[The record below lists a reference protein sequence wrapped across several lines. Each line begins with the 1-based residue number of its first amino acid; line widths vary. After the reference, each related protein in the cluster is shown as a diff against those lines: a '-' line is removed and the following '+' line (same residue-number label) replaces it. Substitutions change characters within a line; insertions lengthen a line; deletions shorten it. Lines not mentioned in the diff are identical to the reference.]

1 MINNKSFDI
10 DADYETVIVE
20 LAVYPDSRGVRR
32 DTYGFIED
40 EFGLLEESGI
50 YLQKIVEDGDIV
62 IEVMNNNIEEE
73 ELEWEK

>member
-1 MINNKSFDI
+1 MNNKSFDI
-10 DADYETVIVE
+10 NANYETIVVE

-50 YLQKIVEDGDIV
+50 YLQKIVEDRDIV
-62 IEVMNNNIEEE
+62 IEVMDNTKEKE

>member
-1 MINNKSFDI
+1 MNNKSFDI
-10 DADYETVIVE
+10 DADYETVVVE

-50 YLQKIVEDGDIV
+50 YLQKIVEDVDVVTDTIDK
-62 IEVMNNNIEEE
+62 ITTEEKI
-73 ELEWEK
+73 EWEK

>member
-40 EFGLLEESGI
+40 EFCLLEESGI

-62 IEVMNNNIEEE
+62 VETMENNIEAE

>member
-1 MINNKSFDI
+1 MNNKSFDI
-10 DADYETVIVE
+10 DADYETIVVE

-50 YLQKIVEDGDIV
+50 YLQKIIEDGDVV
-62 IEVMNNNIEEE
+62 IEAMDKINKEEE
-73 ELEWEK
+73 

>member
-1 MINNKSFDI
+1 MNNKSFDI
-10 DADYETVIVE
+10 DAEYETVVVE

-50 YLQKIVEDGDIV
+50 YLQKIVEDVDVVTGTMDKITT
-62 IEVMNNNIEEE
+62 EEKI
-73 ELEWEK
+73 EWEE

>member
-1 MINNKSFDI
+1 MMNNKSFDI
-10 DADYETVIVE
+10 NANYETIVVE

-50 YLQKIVEDGDIV
+50 YLQKIVEDRDIV
-62 IEVMNNNIEEE
+62 IEVMDNTKEKE

>member
-1 MINNKSFDI
+1 MMNNKSFDI
-10 DADYETVIVE
+10 NANYETIVVE

-50 YLQKIVEDGDIV
+50 YLQKIVEDRDIV
-62 IEVMNNNIEEE
+62 VEAMDKNKEE

>member
-1 MINNKSFDI
+1 MNNKSFDI
-10 DADYETVIVE
+10 DADYETVVVE

-50 YLQKIVEDGDIV
+50 YLQKIIEDVDVVTDTMDKITT
-62 IEVMNNNIEEE
+62 EEKI
-73 ELEWEK
+73 EWEK

>member
-1 MINNKSFDI
+1 MNNKSFDI
-10 DADYETVIVE
+10 NANYETIVVE

-50 YLQKIVEDGDIV
+50 YLQKIVEDRDIV
-62 IEVMNNNIEEE
+62 IEAMDNTKEKE

>member
-1 MINNKSFDI
+1 MNNKSFDI
-10 DADYETVIVE
+10 DADYETILVE

-50 YLQKIVEDGDIV
+50 YLQKIVEDGDI
-62 IEVMNNNIEEE
+62 ILEAMDKNNKEE

>member
-1 MINNKSFDI
+1 MNNKSFDI
-10 DADYETVIVE
+10 DADYETVVVE

-50 YLQKIVEDGDIV
+50 YLQKIVEDVDVVTGTMDKITT
-62 IEVMNNNIEEE
+62 EEKI
-73 ELEWEK
+73 EWEE

>member
-1 MINNKSFDI
+1 MMNNKSFDV
-10 DADYETVIVE
+10 DADYETIIVE

-62 IEVMNNNIEEE
+62 
-73 ELEWEK
+73 LEAMDKNKE

>member
-1 MINNKSFDI
+1 MNNKSFDI
-10 DADYETVIVE
+10 DADYETVVVE

-50 YLQKIVEDGDIV
+50 YLQKIVEDVDVVTDTIDK
-62 IEVMNNNIEEE
+62 ITTEEKIK
-73 ELEWEK
+73 WEK

>member
-50 YLQKIVEDGDIV
+50 YLQKIVEDVDVVTDTMDKITT
-62 IEVMNNNIEEE
+62 EEKI
-73 ELEWEK
+73 EWEE

>member
-1 MINNKSFDI
+1 MNNKSFDI
-10 DADYETVIVE
+10 DADYETILVE

-50 YLQKIVEDGDIV
+50 YLQKIVEDRDIV
-62 IEVMNNNIEEE
+62 VEAMDKNKEEE
-73 ELEWEK
+73 GLEWEK

>member
-1 MINNKSFDI
+1 MNNKSFDI
-10 DADYETVIVE
+10 DADYETVVVE

-50 YLQKIVEDGDIV
+50 YLQKIVEDVDVVTDTMDKITT
-62 IEVMNNNIEEE
+62 EEKI
-73 ELEWEK
+73 EWEE

>member
-1 MINNKSFDI
+1 MINNKAFDI
-10 DADYETVIVE
+10 DANYETVVVE

-50 YLQKIVEDGDIV
+50 YLQKIVEDRDIV
-62 IEVMNNNIEEE
+62 LETMEKNKEE

>member
-1 MINNKSFDI
+1 MNNKAFDV
-10 DADYETVIVE
+10 DADYETIIVE

-32 DTYGFIED
+32 DTYGFIEV

-62 IEVMNNNIEEE
+62 LEAMDKNKEEE

>member
-1 MINNKSFDI
+1 MMNNKSFDI
-10 DADYETVIVE
+10 NANYETIVVE

-50 YLQKIVEDGDIV
+50 YLQKIVEDRDIV
-62 IEVMNNNIEEE
+62 IEAMDNTKEKE

>member
-1 MINNKSFDI
+1 MNNKSFDI
-10 DADYETVIVE
+10 DADYETVVVE

-50 YLQKIVEDGDIV
+50 YLQKIVEDVDVVTDTMDKITT
-62 IEVMNNNIEEE
+62 EEKI
-73 ELEWEK
+73 EWEK